1 MNRLLLEVA
10 VASLLALAI
19 VILFNRWQAADARAD
34 QAEDNYEAEKANVKV
49 VEKQVIVEVAAAAAV
64 PVIRQRLER
73 VCIIPPVADPAEP
86 APAADAEARA
96 LFLGAGPAEISACLS
111 EGERLVAVAEAA
123 RNAGCAAP

>member
-1 MNRLLLEVA
+1 MQRLITEIAVGVA
-10 VASLLALAI
+10 LALACY
-19 VILFNRWQAADARAD
+19 LMFNAWQGERVARK
-34 QAEDNYEAEKANVKV
+34 QAEADYKAEKANVKI

-73 VCIIPPVADPAEP
+73 VCIIPPVADSDEP
-86 APAADAEARA
+86 AAPADIQARA
-96 LFLGAGPAEISACLS
+96 VFLDAAAGEISQCLS